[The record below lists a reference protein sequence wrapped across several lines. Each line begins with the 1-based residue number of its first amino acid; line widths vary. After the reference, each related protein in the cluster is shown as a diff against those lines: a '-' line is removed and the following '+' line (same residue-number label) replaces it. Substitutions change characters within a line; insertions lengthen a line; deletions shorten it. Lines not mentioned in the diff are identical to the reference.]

1 MDDGEERVAEA
12 LLASLAVEHYEP
24 EVVGVVLEQMHRTVQ
39 ALLSDARDL
48 ALHSGRDAVSAR
60 DVRKVDELAAED
72 GYSARP
78 LPSRE
83 AMLEMARVV
92 NEKRIELPDSH
103 GVRLPADD
111 AGKLS
116 ARGYALEPNGKV
128 VTKKGPCPP
137 PLWPLWMRA
146 CVVSCSCA
154 GGWRAREGRGP
165 RARYQNARKKR
176 LEMVLDASADAD
188 YPPVLRSDSDNR
200 G

>member
-1 MDDGEERVAEA
+1 MHLALAACAAPLDAARRLAGARAGPVRSVAPPARADPRPMDDGEERVAEA

-128 VTKKGPCPP
+128 VTKKGP
-137 PLWPLWMRA
+137 
-146 CVVSCSCA
+146 
-154 GGWRAREGRGP
+154 
-165 RARYQNARKKR
+165 
-176 LEMVLDASADAD
+176 
-188 YPPVLRSDSDNR
+188 
-200 G
+200 